1 MKYDGHKCFIIIYWL
16 IPNGRFYLSQIKSRS
31 NIDNMLRID
40 CVKRGGSAA
49 FVFVCRQRKQNENNE
64 DNSAHN
70 FQQTMYASIH
80 KEH

>member
-1 MKYDGHKCFIIIYWL
+1 
-16 IPNGRFYLSQIKSRS
+16 
-31 NIDNMLRID
+31 MLRID